1 MKMNQKAYLPSIYRY
16 GLLFSFVSTLSPWFL
31 WPIKGFG
38 VLLVLFTT
46 LYAFV
51 KTPVLFILTKE
62 KLCVIGLL
70 FAFYCTLGLT
80 ANFNGY
86 VSNFINFLSVAGL
99 VCLNRENKIELLT
112 FVSKGFAG
120 IVLVSFLYFVMTFAS
135 GLSLPYESVTYK
147 DVYQIRNFYFFLTS
161 EWDSPFLFPRFQA
174 VFAEP
179 GHLGMIAALLLFVQS
194 YNLSK
199 WYNLILFLGALFS
212 FSLASY
218 VLMALGA
225 LLLIFIRYKHS
236 IVYVVSIV
244 LLCGAIVTVINRVV
258 GEYNLFNQLIVE
270 RLTIEDGQIA
280 GNNRFSSDFEDE
292 YERKKETSAVWFG
305 WQPDFSQYDGGNAG
319 YKRYISEYGLVGLFV
334 CIITYLSFCR
344 GYSRKYAYSLF
355 LLYAASFLQRA
366 YPFWASEL
374 IIFIC
379 GLPLLC
385 SSDSASSISSTSVI
399 TCKCVV

>member
-120 IVLVSFLYFVMTFAS
+120 IVLVSFLCFVMTFAS

-147 DVYQIRNFYFFLTS
+147 DVYQIRNFYFF
-161 EWDSPFLFPRFQA
+161 
-174 VFAEP
+174 
-179 GHLGMIAALLLFVQS
+179 
-194 YNLSK
+194 
-199 WYNLILFLGALFS
+199 
-212 FSLASY
+212 
-218 VLMALGA
+218 
-225 LLLIFIRYKHS
+225 
-236 IVYVVSIV
+236 
-244 LLCGAIVTVINRVV
+244 
-258 GEYNLFNQLIVE
+258 
-270 RLTIEDGQIA
+270 
-280 GNNRFSSDFEDE
+280 
-292 YERKKETSAVWFG
+292 
-305 WQPDFSQYDGGNAG
+305 
-319 YKRYISEYGLVGLFV
+319 
-334 CIITYLSFCR
+334 
-344 GYSRKYAYSLF
+344 
-355 LLYAASFLQRA
+355 
-366 YPFWASEL
+366 
-374 IIFIC
+374 
-379 GLPLLC
+379 
-385 SSDSASSISSTSVI
+385 
-399 TCKCVV
+399 